1 VHVGAVAGKRR
12 VTGPDPAAALGRDT
26 AAHWDGLY
34 RAGGEIWGGTPSE
47 LVAVAVE
54 RLRTLGPAAA
64 NLTLLDLGCGYG
76 RDAVALWHALGLA
89 IVGVDGAARA
99 IEMARAALPTGA
111 RIEYRC
117 ANLAD
122 SACAGAGRPRF
133 DAVYCSNV
141 YQLLGPAERA
151 ALRVTVRDQLA
162 PGGLFFLSTLS
173 TRDPQHA
180 GKGRPVR
187 GEPGSFVERTY
198 LHLCRREEL
207 AGDFDFLRLERLD
220 EIAYREERLAGAPHD
235 HVSWVVVGRAS

>member
-54 RLRTLGPAAA
+54 RLRTRGPAAA

-89 IVGVDGAARA
+89 IVGVDGAAR
-99 IEMARAALPTGA
+99 
-111 RIEYRC
+111 
-117 ANLAD
+117 
-122 SACAGAGRPRF
+122 CAGAGRPRF

-198 LHLCRREEL
+198 LHLCHRAEL